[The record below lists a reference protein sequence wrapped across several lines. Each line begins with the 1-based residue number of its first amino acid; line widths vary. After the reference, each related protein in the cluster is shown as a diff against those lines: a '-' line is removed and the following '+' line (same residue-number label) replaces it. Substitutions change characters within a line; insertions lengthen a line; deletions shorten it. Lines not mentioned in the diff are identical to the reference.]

1 MSIQATIEQ
10 GENYLAHIWKAI
22 ATLGVTSIVFGVVLL
37 VWPDLGLAT
46 MTALVGAFGLVYGS
60 LSAYAA
66 FRLPKESGRLRLWVA
81 IQAVI
86 GFGIGLVVLGWP
98 DLSATAL
105 LYAIAIWAIAAG
117 IAQVG
122 GAVTLPLRTSESL
135 LVALNGIVIGAFGV
149 IMFVKPGEGAL
160 ALLAL
165 VATFAIVDGIFEL
178 ALARELRSVVE
189 DVKEHSGSLMR
200 AKPLVHG

>member
-1 MSIQATIEQ
+1 MSIQATIEA
-10 GENYLAHIWKAI
+10 GENYLAHVWKAI

-46 MTALVGAFGLVYGS
+46 MTALVGTFGLVYGS
-60 LSAYAA
+60 LSAYAT

-81 IQAVI
+81 IQAI
-86 GFGIGLVVLGWP
+86 IGIGTGVVVLVWP

-105 LYAIAIWAIAAG
+105 LYAIAIWAIAGG

-122 GAVTLPLRTSESL
+122 GAITLPLRTSESL
-135 LVALNGIVIGAFGV
+135 LVALNGIVLGAFGV
-149 IMFVKPGEGAL
+149 IMFVEPGEGAL
-160 ALLAL
+160 ALLTL
-165 VATFAIVDGIFEL
+165 VAAFAIVHGIFEV
-178 ALARELRSVVE
+178 ALARELRGVVE
-189 DVKEHSGSLMR
+189 DVKERSGPLTR

>member
-1 MSIQATIEQ
+1 MSIQATIEE
-10 GENYLAHIWKAI
+10 GENYLARVWKAI
-22 ATLGVTSIVFGVVLL
+22 ATLGVASIVFGVVLL
-37 VWPDLGLAT
+37 VWPGTGLAT

-66 FRLPKESGRLRLWVA
+66 FRLPKEAGRLRFWVA
-81 IQAVI
+81 IQAI
-86 GFGIGLVVLGWP
+86 LGLGTGLVVLLWP

-105 LYAIAIWAIAAG
+105 LYAIAIWAIAGG

-122 GAVTLPLRTSESL
+122 AAITMPLGASESL
-135 LVALNGIVIGAFGV
+135 LVALNGIVLGAFGV
-149 IMFVKPGEGAL
+149 VMFVEPGDGA

-178 ALARELRSVVE
+178 ALARELRSAVE
-189 DVKEHSGSLMR
+189 DVKEHSGPLVR

>member
-1 MSIQATIEQ
+1 MSIQATIEE
-10 GENYLAHIWKAI
+10 GENYLAQVWKAI
-22 ATLGVTSIVFGVVLL
+22 ATLGVISIVFGVVLL

-46 MTALVGAFGLVYGS
+46 MTALVGAFALVYGS

-81 IQAVI
+81 IQAII
-86 GFGIGLVVLGWP
+86 GTGTGVVVLFWP

-122 GAVTLPLRTSESL
+122 GAITLPLGTSESL
-135 LVALNGIVIGAFGV
+135 LVALNGIVLGAFGV
-149 IMFVKPGEGAL
+149 IMFVEPGEGAL

-178 ALARELRSVVE
+178 ALARQLRSVVE
-189 DVKEHSGSLMR
+189 DVKEHSAPLTR